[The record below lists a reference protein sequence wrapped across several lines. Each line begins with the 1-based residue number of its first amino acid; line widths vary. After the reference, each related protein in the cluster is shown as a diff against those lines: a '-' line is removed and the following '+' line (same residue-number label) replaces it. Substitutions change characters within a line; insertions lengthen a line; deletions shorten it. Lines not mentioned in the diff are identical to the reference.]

1 DRRQPE
7 LQQDLAAVCYTTA
20 REILIWFVGGPAE
33 LAFYAGRGPIMT
45 DAHPYIEYYL
55 SLPSG
60 GTVPD
65 LRWLPAATFLSANGR
80 TSDVLLFGDPSFRE
94 LLHRFA
100 LPDFQELVLPGGATL
115 DPATEAHLR
124 TLVAGRRVWF
134 VPHPANPREET
145 VIALLDGLKRRSED
159 RTHGLVR
166 LLRWDDP

>member
-1 DRRQPE
+1 MPTPTSSIIFPCRVAVPSLTSAGFQQP
-7 LQQDLAAVCYTTA
+7 
-20 REILIWFVGGPAE
+20 
-33 LAFYAGRGPIMT
+33 
-45 DAHPYIEYYL
+45 
-55 SLPSG
+55 
-60 GTVPD
+60 
-65 LRWLPAATFLSANGR
+65 TFLSANGR